1 MRSVRASRSLT
12 NRQVSL
18 LRLLKRSEGQGDLN
32 RMNGEA
38 SNARSVRKRVTMASK
53 NEEEEEQEEKKK
65 KEEEREVYSRKVRKM
80 AKRR

>member
-1 MRSVRASRSLT
+1 
-12 NRQVSL
+12 
-18 LRLLKRSEGQGDLN
+18 
-32 RMNGEA
+32 MNGEA